1 MIAALVVTGPGV
13 SFAASKS
20 SSVDDRLRALEAEI
34 EQLKRER
41 AQQAEEPPVSE
52 PQVKNIIDETLKK
65 QKVLAGW
72 QDGFYL
78 QSQNGDFK
86 FKLRGYTQA
95 DARFFPDT
103 DGDTG
108 NDTFY
113 LRRVRPM
120 FEGTLYKWFN
130 FRIMPDFGGG
140 QTVLQDAYMDVTYL
154 PYASLRAGKF
164 KEPYSL
170 ERLQSGTE
178 LLFVE
183 RSIAQNIAPNRD
195 VGVQLF
201 GDIGAGVFQ
210 YQLGIFDGV
219 QDAARRTT
227 RATATKTSPAA
238 SSHNP
243 PRSGHRRARESRLR
257 SPARTATAPTTTAQ
271 STSAPPAVRASTA
284 TPTTRSRVRGIE
296 WRIAPQAYW
305 FWGPFGFMGE
315 YYKSEGHIKGTVG
328 TGDKAQIRSAKEN
341 TDGWFVQ
348 GSWVLTGEE
357 ASYKMVTPINNFDRS
372 TVVGGVR
379 GRGPCQRPEHRRR
392 RARRRSRDGHQ
403 GRVGLHG
410 RPELVLQPGLQ
421 DPIQLRAHRVRRQAG
436 VLWEQPESR
445 RRTPDSLP
453 DRVLKEGSEQSC
465 CRQDRVTARVVLLRG
480 GSFAMQSGG
489 ASSTRSKD
497 ASPLAWGRASFAEA
511 RRLRRG
517 GRGRRALGLPAT
529 SRIRGVLRTLSDA
542 RKSSGT
548 LGLPG
553 SGLGGRRS
561 RRRAGRT
568 WGSFERAAKSRFQV
582 SF

>member
-1 MIAALVVTGPGV
+1 MIAGLVVTGPGV

-20 SSVDDRLRALEAEI
+20 SSVDDRLRTLEAEI

-219 QDAARRTT
+219 QDGGSKDDEGNSDKDFAGRVFAQPAKGAGIAALENLGFGLAGTYGNRTDDNG
-227 RATATKTSPAA
+227 AL
-238 SSHNP
+238 NF
-243 PRSGHRRARESRLR
+243 
-257 SPARTATAPTTTAQ
+257 RTAG
-271 STSAPPAVRASTA
+271 
-284 TPTTRSRVRGIE
+284 RSSFYRYANNTVTGKGIQ

-315 YYKSEGHIKGTVG
+315 YFKSEGGIKGTVG

-348 GSWVLTGEE
+348 GSWVITGEE
-357 ASYKMVTPINNFDRS
+357 ASYKMVTPINNFDPFN
-372 TVVGGVR
+372 
-379 GRGPCQRPEHRRR
+379 GRWGAFEV
-392 RARRRSRDGHQ
+392 A
-403 GRVGLHG
+403 
-410 RPELVLQPGLQ
+410 
-421 DPIQLRAHRVRRQAG
+421 
-436 VLWEQPESR
+436 
-445 RRTPDSLP
+445 
-453 DRVLKEGSEQSC
+453 
-465 CRQDRVTARVVLLRG
+465 ARVSGLNIDDDALDAGLATGTKDALAYTGGLNWYFNRAFKIQFNYERTEFDGKPAFSGHNRSHEDVLL
-480 GSFAMQSGG
+480 
-489 ASSTRSKD
+489 T
-497 ASPLAWGRASFAEA
+497 
-511 RRLRRG
+511 
-517 GRGRRALGLPAT
+517 
-529 SRIRGVLRTLSDA
+529 
-542 RKSSGT
+542 
-548 LGLPG
+548 
-553 SGLGGRRS
+553 
-561 RRRAGRT
+561 
-568 WGSFERAAKSRFQV
+568 RFQIA
-582 SF
+582 F